1 LRKNV
6 CSHEIRNT
14 QYKIRNTLQR
24 SHDTASL
31 NEFWARLIVEELVRC
46 GTETFFVAPG
56 SRSTPLV
63 LAVARHP
70 EAQAVVHYD
79 ERGSAFAAL
88 GYARATADDG
98 SRPAA
103 WITTSGT
110 AVANGLPAVVEA
122 GTDAVPMLLLTT
134 DRPPERRDTA
144 SNQTID
150 QPDIFGDYARWQFD
164 LPAPTPAI
172 DARAVLTTVD
182 QAAYRARRPPAGPVH
197 LNCMFRKPLQ
207 PDPSEARLSFEQH
220 TPARWHESNAPLTRY
235 ELPQLAVDVGDVAG
249 ELQEAERG
257 LIVAGRLAS
266 RRQADAVS
274 TLAEALG
281 WPVLADVG
289 SHLRL
294 GSARHRPP
302 IIGCY
307 DQLLASEAFA
317 ERHRPDAVLHVGG
330 RFVSKRLRLFLAKSR
345 PPTYVLATDTPFRVD
360 PEHQVTRRVETDP
373 AAFCDALAGVVLAP
387 ENNDWLESWQSAD
400 RRADERIDTF
410 LEDNALSEPRVLRLV
425 TRHLPEEHGLV
436 LASSMPVRDADR
448 YAATGGPAALSS
460 SNRGASGI
468 DGTVATAAGFARG
481 LRQPAT
487 LVIGDLALLHDL
499 NSLMLLRRVESP
511 VTVVVLNNRGG
522 GIFSFLP
529 IAEHEDVFEPF
540 FGTPHDA
547 GFEHAAAQFDL
558 TYHRPDSSSAFRE
571 TYRTEARSDAPAL
584 IEVRTERDENRALH
598 GALETAVRDAIR

>member
-1 LRKNV
+1 
-6 CSHEIRNT
+6 
-14 QYKIRNTLQR
+14 
-24 SHDTASL
+24 
-31 NEFWARLIVEELVRC
+31 
-46 GTETFFVAPG
+46 
-56 SRSTPLV
+56 
-63 LAVARHP
+63 
-70 EAQAVVHYD
+70 
-79 ERGSAFAAL
+79 
-88 GYARATADDG
+88 
-98 SRPAA
+98 
-103 WITTSGT
+103 
-110 AVANGLPAVVEA
+110 
-122 GTDAVPMLLLTT
+122 
-134 DRPPERRDTA
+134 
-144 SNQTID
+144 
-150 QPDIFGDYARWQFD
+150 
-164 LPAPTPAI
+164 
-172 DARAVLTTVD
+172 
-182 QAAYRARRPPAGPVH
+182 
-197 LNCMFRKPLQ
+197 
-207 PDPSEARLSFEQH
+207 
-220 TPARWHESNAPLTRY
+220 
-235 ELPQLAVDVGDVAG
+235 
-249 ELQEAERG
+249 
-257 LIVAGRLAS
+257 
-266 RRQADAVS
+266 
-274 TLAEALG
+274 
-281 WPVLADVG
+281 
-289 SHLRL
+289 
-294 GSARHRPP
+294 
-302 IIGCY
+302 
-307 DQLLASEAFA
+307 
-317 ERHRPDAVLHVGG
+317 
-330 RFVSKRLRLFLAKSR
+330 
-345 PPTYVLATDTPFRVD
+345 VLATDTPFRVD

-558 TYHRPDSSSAFRE
+558 TYHHPDSPSAFRE